1 MTFVLYLVTES
12 MQICIMQEN
21 GKTYS
26 IEGTERNCPEC
37 E

>member
-1 MTFVLYLVTES
+1 

-37 E
+37 EWLTWQK